1 MMKDF
6 DVIVI
11 GAGHAGI
18 EAALASARMG
28 QKTLLA
34 TLLLEEVGFMACNP
48 AIGGTAKGHLVREV
62 DALGGEMGVAADK
75 ALLQIKMLNTAKGPA
90 VHSLRG
96 QEDKRLYQE
105 IMLETL
111 KNQPNLTLMEGE
123 VTELL
128 TKDKKVRGVRFS
140 GGEEYAAKAVVLAT
154 GVYLDSRVITGEEIA
169 KSGPA
174 GFPYAKGLT
183 KSLAQNGLEIRRFKT
198 GTPARIKKSSID
210 TAKMEIQEG
219 DETIHTFSFL
229 HDEKLTNQLPCYLTY
244 TNAETHK
251 IIVDNIDRAPMY
263 NGSITGVGPR
273 YCPSIETK
281 IMRFRD
287 KERHQIFVEPE
298 ERTGESMYIQG
309 MSTSMPKDVQEAMYR
324 TIPGLEHC
332 EFLKYAYAIEYDCL
346 NPLQLTPWLGVKCV
360 EGLFSAGQINGSSG
374 YEEAAAQGVVAG
386 INAAL
391 YVQKKPPYVITR
403 DKAYIGVL
411 IDDLVTKGTE
421 EPYRMMTARAEHRLF
436 LRQDNADL
444 RLTADGYKLGLA
456 TAERY
461 EKMQKKAAEIEEIKA
476 LAKKAKVDAR
486 ATNLYKAAGM
496 EPPLKN
502 ESVFEALRHS
512 EITVKSVVENVSGF
526 EKFSDRALET
536 AEVEIK
542 YEGYL
547 QKAENAIKEQKRL
560 EEKLLPPDIDYQSL
574 SGLRLEARQKLSDV
588 RPLSVAQAARISGVS
603 PADVA
608 VLLVYLSREHK

>member
-1 MMKDF
+1 MMKNF

-34 TLLLEEVGFMACNP
+34 TLLAEEVGFMACNP
-48 AIGGTAKGHLVREV
+48 AIGGTAKGHLVREI
-62 DALGGEMGVAADK
+62 DALGGEMGVAADQ

-96 QEDKRLYQE
+96 QEDKKLYQK
-105 IMLETL
+105 IMLRTL
-111 KNQPNLTLMEGE
+111 KAQENLTLTEGE
-123 VTELL
+123 AVEILAEN
-128 TKDKKVRGVRFS
+128 KKIRGVKFAN
-140 GGEEYAAKAVVLAT
+140 GEKYFATAVVLAT
-154 GVYLDSRVITGEEIA
+154 GVYLDSRVITGEDVK

-183 KSLAQNGLEIRRFKT
+183 KSLVENGLEIRRFKT

-210 TAKMEIQEG
+210 FDKMEIQEG
-219 DETIHTFSFL
+219 DETIHTFSFM
-229 HDEKLTNQLPCYLTY
+229 HDEKLFGQLPCYLTY

-251 IIVDNIDRAPMY
+251 IITDNIDRAPMY

-281 IMRFRD
+281 VMRFAD

-298 ERTGESMYIQG
+298 GREGESMYIQG
-309 MSTSMPKDVQEAMYR
+309 MSTSMPKDVQEKMYR

-332 EFLKYAYAIEYDCL
+332 EFLKYAYAIEYDCI

-391 YVQKKPPYVITR
+391 YVQKKPPYIITR

-444 RLTADGYKLGLA
+444 RLTADGFELGLA

-461 EKMQKKAAEIEEIKA
+461 KKMQRKAAEIAEFKGLSKA
-476 LAKKAKVDAR
+476 VKIDAR
-486 ATNLYKAAGM
+486 TTDLYKLSGM
-496 EPPLKN
+496 EPPQQN
-502 ESVFEALRHS
+502 ESVYEALKHS
-512 EITVKSVVENVSGF
+512 EITVKAIVENVEGF
-526 EKFSDRALET
+526 EKFSDRALKT

-560 EEKLLPPDIDYQSL
+560 EEKRLPEDMDYNAL

-588 RPLSVAQAARISGVS
+588 RPVSVAQAARISGVS

-608 VLLVYLSREHK
+608 VLLVYLARDHK

>member
-128 TKDKKVRGVRFS
+128 TKDKKVSGVRFS

-154 GVYLDSRVITGEEIA
+154 GVYLDSRVITGEEIT

-174 GFPYAKGLT
+174 GFPYVKGLT
-183 KSLAQNGLEIRRFKT
+183 KSLVQNGLEIRRFKT

-332 EFLKYAYAIEYDCL
+332 EFLKYAYAIEYDCI

-374 YEEAAAQGVVAG
+374 YEEAAAQGVIAG

-461 EKMQKKAAEIEEIKA
+461 EKMQKKTAEIEEIKA
-476 LAKKAKVDAR
+476 LAKMAKVDAR
-486 ATNLYKAAGM
+486 VTNLYKAAGM

-526 EKFSDRALET
+526 ENFSDRALET

>member
-140 GGEEYAAKAVVLAT
+140 DGEEYAAKAVVLAT
-154 GVYLDSRVITGEEIA
+154 GVYLDSRVITGEEIT

-183 KSLAQNGLEIRRFKT
+183 KSLVENGLQIRRFKT

-210 TAKMEIQEG
+210 FGKMETQEG

-332 EFLKYAYAIEYDCL
+332 EFLKYAYAIEYDCI

-476 LAKKAKVDAR
+476 LAKMAKVDAR
-486 ATNLYKAAGM
+486 TTNLYKAAGM
-496 EPPLKN
+496 ESPLKN

-526 EKFSDRALET
+526 ENFSDRALET